1 MAAPVGAAAGRYG
14 AASPAAIIRHM
25 AGHLLED
32 MRRFVGFT
40 EADAAALADLQARL
54 TPALPDI
61 VDLFYRRILEHPGA
75 AEVLTR
81 SRAELYRLRQTLF
94 AWLRELFNGTYDERY
109 YAQRCEI
116 GRAHVRIDL
125 PQHYMFTAMNVIR
138 LGLVRKIE
146 ALRLPDPSPHLAAL
160 HKILDIELA
169 IMNETYREDFVKR
182 IKEMQRTQYEQKLS
196 ESEHLATVG
205 QLAASLAHEIKNPLA
220 GISGAIQVLGAGLD
234 RLHPHQEIIAEALRQ
249 IDRLDAA
256 VKDLLIYARPR
267 PPSIK
272 RVDLNTLLERALILF
287 RQEPAF
293 RGLRVRCEG
302 LNCEHEADVDEAQ
315 IQQVITNLLINAA
328 HASDPDGEVRCRI
341 SRLETSLRLTVEDSG
356 IGIPAEILPRVFE
369 PFFTTKA
376 RGTGLGLSIC
386 LRIVEAHGGTM
397 SISSEPG
404 RGTRVTVEI
413 PT

>member
-1 MAAPVGAAAGRYG
+1 MV
-14 AASPAAIIRHM
+14 
-25 AGHLLED
+25 GHLLED

-40 EADAAALADLQARL
+40 DADAAALGDLQARL

-61 VDLFYRRILEHPGA
+61 VDLFYRHILEHPGA
-75 AEVLTR
+75 AAVLTR
-81 SRAELYRLRQTLF
+81 SKAELYRLRQTLF
-94 AWLRELFNGTYDERY
+94 AWLRELFNGDYDKRY
-109 YAQRCEI
+109 YDQRCEI

-125 PQHYMFTAMNVIR
+125 PQHYMFTAMNVVR
-138 LGLVRKIE
+138 LGLVKKIE
-146 ALRLPDPSPHLAAL
+146 ALHLPDASFRIAAL

-182 IKEMQRTQYEQKLS
+182 IKEVQHAQYEQKLS

-205 QLAASLAHEIKNPLA
+205 HLAASLAHEIKNPLA

-234 RLHPHQEIIAEALRQ
+234 SRHPHKEIITEALRQ

-256 VKDLLIYARPR
+256 VKDLLVYARPR

-293 RGLRVRCEG
+293 RNLRVRCEG
-302 LNCEHEADVDEAQ
+302 LNCEHEADVDDAQ
-315 IQQVITNLLINAA
+315 IQQVISNLLINAA
-328 HASDPDGEVRCRI
+328 HACERDGEICCRI
-341 SRLETSLRLTVEDSG
+341 SRLESSLRLTVEDNG
-356 IGIPAEILPRVFE
+356 LGIPAEVLPRVFE

-386 LRIVEAHGGTM
+386 LRIVEAHGGSM

-404 RGTRVTVEI
+404 QGTRVTVEI